1 MRFKLKALTDIWTG
15 GVKDK
20 EHLHLTGIRGSIRWW
35 YEALVRAYGGYACDP
50 TDKDHRCKLQHS
62 DLRNRLKEHNND
74 LQKAL
79 NDLICPACQFFGCTG
94 WSAKFALRI
103 TDASGKEITTSI
115 KRGLLFELSFIPKKI
130 FTETEEN
137 LLKKT
142 IKLIVEYGAIGG
154 RTVLKPSENKD
165 KNKLSYRKKNHLDY
179 GIIAYQ
185 DGYEIDRTGNLILKK
200 PPDKNNYPDWP
211 NLRYFWFIPGIYL
224 NRLQI
229 NHMVGRNKNGKYLSA
244 TPFQI
249 FLGGCTNMDCPDEIE
264 RMSKKIFSFHGE
276 EPFDCQKTKRCFG
289 YVRNSTELNKI
300 QNKLQ
305 SILGKKINILT
316 WEQIKSVL

>member
-211 NLRYFWFIPGIYL
+211 NLRYFWFIKGAYIDRKGF
-224 NRLQI
+224 NKII
-229 NHMVGRNKNGKYLSA
+229 NNVSLSSFLKGRIG
-244 TPFQI
+244 
-249 FLGGCTNMDCPDEIE
+249 E
-264 RMSKKIFSFHGE
+264 SKKIFSFHGQTSCE
-276 EPFDCQKTKRCFG
+276 ANRVRRCFG
-289 YVRNSTELNKI
+289 YVRNEEELDIIKGKIKDICKIKDNQILAWETI
-300 QNKLQ
+300 QNEL
-305 SILGKKINILT
+305 
-316 WEQIKSVL
+316 